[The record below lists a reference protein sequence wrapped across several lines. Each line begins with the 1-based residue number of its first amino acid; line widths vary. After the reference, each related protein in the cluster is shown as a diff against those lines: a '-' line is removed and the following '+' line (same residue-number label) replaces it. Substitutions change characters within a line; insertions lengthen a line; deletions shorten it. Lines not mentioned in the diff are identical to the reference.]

1 MLLITLCENFKID
14 LRKIFLTLTRILS
27 LAITRIL
34 KKNEFI
40 GNNISPIILNEN
52 CYKAP
57 VIPSKNYNVAIS
69 LAN

>member
-1 MLLITLCENFKID
+1 MLLITLRENFKID

-52 CYKAP
+52 YYKAP